1 MIIIRNYIASLIQL
15 LCKSMRYCDR
25 NDVDNLRR
33 ASDLET
39 PSAGRCCLIDSLSM
53 TCRNFLNYSW
63 SVVKKWDEYYDFRS
77 DFCNYSNI
85 FEISQIAT
93 ETLHLDATTEPS
105 CWSRRR
111 GCVLQHFLCRWHVQ
125 IFSKLIISVSMS
137 PRPSSFFEIMKN
149 MLCTLGFV
157 PWVCKVIEWSN
168 RNHCGYF

>member
-63 SVVKKWDEYYDFRS
+63 SIVKKWDEYYDFRS
-77 DFCNYSNI
+77 DSCNYSNI

-111 GCVLQHFLCRWHVQ
+111 VVFFNTFFVDDMFKFVQSWEFL
-125 IFSKLIISVSMS
+125 SLMS
-137 PRPSSFFEIMKN
+137 PQPSSFFEIMKN
-149 MLCTLGFV
+149 RLCTLG
-157 PWVCKVIEWSN
+157 CTMGLQSN
-168 RNHCGYF
+168 WMV